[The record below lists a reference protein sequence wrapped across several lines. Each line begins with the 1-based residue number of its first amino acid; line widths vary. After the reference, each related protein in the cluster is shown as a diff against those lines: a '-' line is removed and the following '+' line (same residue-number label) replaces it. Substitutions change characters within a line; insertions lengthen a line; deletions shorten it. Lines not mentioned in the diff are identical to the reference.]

1 MRGVLSQP
9 LPPPP
14 PPFCGH
20 RLSRYLVVSCC
31 CYAANFCHVRLGAT
45 SFQDVL
51 EKDLDQHRRDQ
62 RKALSDRLRKR
73 KAAQAEA
80 LQRAGAGAEET
91 VAAMKAL
98 ESDNER

>member
-1 MRGVLSQP
+1 
-9 LPPPP
+9 
-14 PPFCGH
+14 
-20 RLSRYLVVSCC
+20 
-31 CYAANFCHVRLGAT
+31 
-45 SFQDVL
+45 DVL

-98 ESDNER
+98 ESDSEREAIQLEQTLATLETTQRTEAAKASAFATGED